1 VTGKTSLKNFG
12 QELSKKRLEAQLS
25 IKELAQ
31 LSGLP
36 EARLEAMESGSGEF
50 PTFDICYRLG
60 QVISSHSN
68 QLFVLQDLWQ
78 ALKADKLELSQPT
91 PT

>member
-1 VTGKTSLKNFG
+1 MLKNFG
-12 QELSKKRLEAQLS
+12 KELSKKRLEAQLS
-25 IKELAQ
+25 ITELSR

-36 EARLEAMESGSGEF
+36 EAQLEAMEQGSGEL

-60 QVISSHSN
+60 QVISAHST

-78 ALKADKLELSQPT
+78 ALKADKLEIS
-91 PT
+91 